1 MTTTRLHPRLFL
13 FRCLLLFVGLLAALG
28 CRESVGQPA
37 RPANVPAAAFWLG
50 GADGGVFVLLNK
62 PKTGK
67 TLVRTC
73 TGTIYTELG
82 YVEFSGTF
90 DLSPADGAP
99 LDIADTD
106 QFDFWGGTRLVV
118 KGGKR
123 SLVARFRRR

>member
-1 MTTTRLHPRLFL
+1 MTTTRLHPRLFI
-13 FRCLLLFVGLLAALG
+13 FRCLLLFVGLLAILG

-37 RPANVPAAAFWLG
+37 RPANVPAAAFWVG
-50 GADGGVFVLLNK
+50 GADGGAFVLLNK
-62 PKTGK
+62 PKNGK
-67 TLVRTC
+67 TLVKTC
-73 TGTIYTELG
+73 TGTIYTDWG

-90 DLSPADGAP
+90 DLAPADSAP

-106 QFDFWGGTRLVV
+106 QFDVWAGTELIV

>member
-1 MTTTRLHPRLFL
+1 LFI

-28 CRESVGQPA
+28 CRESVGQPS

-50 GADGGVFVLLNK
+50 GPDGGVFVLLNK

-67 TLVRTC
+67 TLVKTC
-73 TGTIYTELG
+73 TGTIYTGLG
-82 YVEFSGTF
+82 YVVFSGTF
-90 DLSPADGAP
+90 DLSPADSAP

-106 QFDFWGGTRLVV
+106 QFDFWGGTELVV